1 MNKKIYSL
9 LSLKPFNEDKDKD
22 KLDNSETPVI
32 RSLIIIISFVFAL
45 FSFGLII
52 IEPSNDSALMI
63 LGIALSLKAIEVLI
77 NWHLGLK
84 NIAKNGLIL
93 IILLTFVFVYLK
105 NF

>member
-1 MNKKIYSL
+1 
-9 LSLKPFNEDKDKD
+9 
-22 KLDNSETPVI
+22 
-32 RSLIIIISFVFAL
+32 
-45 FSFGLII
+45 
-52 IEPSNDSALMI
+52 MI

>member
-1 MNKKIYSL
+1 W
-9 LSLKPFNEDKDKD
+9 
-22 KLDNSETPVI
+22 
-32 RSLIIIISFVFAL
+32 RSGFGTFKCL
-45 FSFGLII
+45 FFGINTGNASIFRIGLNI